1 LPPSLA
7 ARKEHTVQPLLRT
20 IVLIAA
26 GTSFAACSQG
36 PSGAPAPSAPSSSSG
51 AGAGAASGSASGSP
65 TTDGSGSPAG
75 TGTAPPQEDTG
86 APPVDMPD
94 AGTSDDAATSPGV
107 TDAAGDDTAAP
118 PGTGEGDAST
128 FTLGGGNP
136 NSMGLDRHD
145 ALYCGEW
152 QKTNPVGDTIYLIK
166 GGKVVWTHSLPTA
179 GQDEFGDCWIT
190 SNGHVFFNRK
200 QYGAQEIVPDMTT
213 GKEGQIVWE
222 YKEDPGTEVHSVQPI
237 GLDKALVMQNGLP
250 VAKLM
255 LIDKTKAMS
264 CTSGAPCVLQT
275 WTIMNAGGAVHGLF
289 RHVRMLKNGN
299 LLVPYTEGG
308 KVIEYTQQGFMNVWE
323 YDIPGGSP
331 WAAVRLHNG
340 NTIVSGNGGGWVR
353 EITPAKQVVW
363 QIDSTMFPV
372 PLHTMQNTMRLVN
385 GNTIINNWCPGGPN
399 ALTATAAW
407 PMCVQVM
414 EVTPMMQIVWKVQS
428 WTMPNLGPGSSTQ
441 LLDQPGIPENPGDLQ
456 Y

>member
-1 LPPSLA
+1 V
-7 ARKEHTVQPLLRT
+7 EHPLILQKQ
-20 IVLIAA
+20 VWFVA
-26 GTSFAACSQG
+26 FAALTVGGRSALLAGCSSSSSTPG
-36 PSGAPAPSAPSSSSG
+36 AGASTAESGSSSASSGTAPSSGATPPMGESGSTASGASSG
-51 AGAGAASGSASGSP
+51 TPAPGDDGGGGGSGAAGSGESTGDDAGADGGP
-65 TTDGSGSPAG
+65 TSTP
-75 TGTAPPQEDTG
+75 E
-86 APPVDMPD
+86 
-94 AGTSDDAATSPGV
+94 
-107 TDAAGDDTAAP
+107 
-118 PGTGEGDAST
+118 EGGST
-128 FTLGGGNP
+128 FTLGTGNP

-213 GKEGQIVWE
+213 GKEGPIVWE

-264 CTSGAPCVLQT
+264 CTSGMPCVLQT

-289 RHVRMLKNGN
+289 RHVRMLANGN

-323 YDIPGGSP
+323 YDIAGGSP
-331 WAAVRLHNG
+331 WAAVRLKNG
-340 NTIVSGNGGGWVR
+340 NTLISGNGGGWVQ
-353 EITPAKQVVW
+353 EVTPAKQIVW
-363 QIDSTMFPV
+363 QIQRAMFPV
-372 PLHTMQNTMRLVN
+372 PLYTMQNTMRLTN
-385 GNTIINNWCPGGPN
+385 GNTIINNWCPGGITN
-399 ALTATAAW
+399 VAQW
-407 PMCVQVM
+407 PTCVQVM
-414 EVTPMMQIVWKVQS
+414 EVTPTMQIVWKVQS

-441 LLDQPGIPENPGDLQ
+441 LLDQPGIPEHPGDLQ